1 MSDQIGRNDQTR
13 TRATETLIKQTK
25 ATVVQSITRARPR
38 HGNGCSSTEARSS
51 RSPATYVP
59 AFSPLSPSSH
69 SSLPD
74 NAVDHGHVD
83 PNGQVSEP
91 PLSPKSFISD
101 PPAVLGP
108 SAGSAPLSGRTRFSL
123 PLPQSLHRPPH
134 HHPRPCGGS
143 SPYRPHVLLSTP

>member
-13 TRATETLIKQTK
+13 SRATETLIKQTEGNSG
-25 ATVVQSITRARPR
+25 SIHCSSSSR

-83 PNGQVSEP
+83 PNGQVSKP
-91 PLSPKSFISD
+91 PLTPKSFISD
-101 PPAVLGP
+101 PP
-108 SAGSAPLSGRTRFSL
+108 
-123 PLPQSLHRPPH
+123 
-134 HHPRPCGGS
+134 S
-143 SPYRPHVLLSTP
+143 SPWTKR